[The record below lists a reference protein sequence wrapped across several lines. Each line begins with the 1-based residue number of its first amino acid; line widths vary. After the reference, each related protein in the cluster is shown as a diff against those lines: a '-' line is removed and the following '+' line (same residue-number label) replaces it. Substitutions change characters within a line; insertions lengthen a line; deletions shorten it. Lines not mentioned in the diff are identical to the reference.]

1 VGQTESWFSNWT
13 RFSTFG
19 AAGFPVKLSL
29 AELII
34 VAFLTCL
41 TTGCTSSAS
50 SQPPADEASSKPAE
64 DASKT
69 SYQWNPVE
77 CWIAEETWWLPRSV
91 RESHGCRP
99 Q

>member
-1 VGQTESWFSNWT
+1 
-13 RFSTFG
+13 
-19 AAGFPVKLSL
+19 L

-50 SQPPADEASSKPAE
+50 SQPPADEARSKPAE
-64 DASKT
+64 DANKT

-77 CWIAEETWWLPRSV
+77 CWIAEETWWLPRST
-91 RESHGCRP
+91 RENHGCGP
-99 Q
+99 K